1 MRFLLLVIFLTSF
14 AAAQPLTYGEKP
26 TGFDG
31 TQVPTE
37 KPASLNTPLEVR
49 YPDSAMRAQRQ
60 GVTLVAAWIDAKGY
74 VKYAEVRKSSGYADL
89 DTEALRAVVDGDFK
103 AAWRENKPCASR
115 ISVPVEF
122 RLARTEDEYDAV
134 KTEEQLQQEAE
145 ELRKAKHMLEE
156 EQRQLEAEIQKA
168 REEVRRI
175 QEKQQRI
182 NEERE
187 KTD

>member
-1 MRFLLLVIFLTSF
+1 MRYLLLIFILTSL

-26 TGFDG
+26 AGFDG
-31 TQVPTE
+31 TQVPTD
-37 KPASLNTPLEVR
+37 KAASLNTPLEVR

-74 VKYAEVRKSSGYADL
+74 VKYAEVNKTSGHGDL
-89 DTEALRAVVDGDFK
+89 DAEALRAVVEGDFK
-103 AAWRENKPCASR
+103 PAWRENKPCASR
-115 ISVPVEF
+115 VSVPVEF
-122 RLARTEDEYDAV
+122 RLARAEDEYDAV
-134 KTEEQLQQEAE
+134 KTDEQLRQETE
-145 ELRKAKHMLEE
+145 ELRKAKQMLEE
-156 EQRQLEAEIQKA
+156 EQRQLQEEILKA